1 MVLDGTDKS
10 IVSILCFLV
19 VVVYGKNSG
28 RQAVSA
34 ENCGEKGFNTI
45 SMLASHKALQIY
57 TVYTNTFEKKID
69 KPTEY
74 NVLDSSKVAILYN

>member
-1 MVLDGTDKS
+1 M
-10 IVSILCFLV
+10 
-19 VVVYGKNSG
+19 
-28 RQAVSA
+28 SA

-74 NVLDSSKVAILYN
+74 NVLDSSMAYGNTSQLTQEFQDLYSCVCVRVCLKAMPM